1 VEVLNA
7 CFRDTILAPE
17 LVFLGAILGVAVGH
31 YVSTVA
37 APDDEDLTHLVMR
50 EVFLV
55 PFHIL
60 VARFKDH
67 VAVLAVIDC
76 LEDCPVPFVYPVLS
90 HRSAGAPLMEN
101 RSVVLVFAVL
111 I

>member
-17 LVFLGAILGVAVGH
+17 LVSLGAILGMAVGYH
-31 YVSTVA
+31 VSAVA
-37 APDDEDLTHLVMR
+37 AADDEDFTHFVMR

-60 VARFKDH
+60 VARLEDH
-67 VAVLAVIDC
+67 VAVLAVVDC
-76 LEDCPVPFVYPVLS
+76 LEDCPVPFVYPILS
-90 HRSAGAPLMEN
+90 HGSAGAP
-101 RSVVLVFAVL
+101 
-111 I
+111 